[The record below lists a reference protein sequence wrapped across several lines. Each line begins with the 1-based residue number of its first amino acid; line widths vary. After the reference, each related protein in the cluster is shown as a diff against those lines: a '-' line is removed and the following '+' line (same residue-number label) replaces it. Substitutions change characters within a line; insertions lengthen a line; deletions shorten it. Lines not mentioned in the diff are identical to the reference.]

1 MDKEKAISINRDGL
15 SSFTL
20 FSSKDATIMR

>member
-1 MDKEKAISINRDGL
+1 MDKEKATPINRDGL
-15 SSFTL
+15 SIFAF